1 MLPPAQHHFLIYAI
15 LCLYDVSGVT
25 QHNKQQANV
34 SGMSLRAPPV
44 DGIIGG
50 VTGDELAPFK
60 PPLEIL
66 FFDKFGNR
74 AAVQQYS
81 MIRASLCYDGTA
93 SLLVRMC
100 FCVCGRLCDN
110 ICACVCRLAQ
120 IIECLLR

>member
-1 MLPPAQHHFLIYAI
+1 
-15 LCLYDVSGVT
+15 
-25 QHNKQQANV
+25 
-34 SGMSLRAPPV
+34 MSLRTPPV
-44 DGIIGG
+44 DGFIGG

-60 PPLEIL
+60 PPLEVL

-100 FCVCGRLCDN
+100 FFVWRRLCDN
-110 ICACVCRLAQ
+110 ICACDCRLKQ
-120 IIECLLR
+120 IIKCLHR